1 MFLSKVGHATGN
13 MMRISAEV
21 AQQAVNLI
29 TTQFGD
35 DARIWLFGS
44 RADDH
49 KRGGDVDI
57 FVESAFKDVMAKLR
71 CKSALTDLFDL
82 KVDLIVGLGDKP
94 IHRIAKTTGVRLR

>member
-1 MFLSKVGHATGN
+1 
-13 MMRISAEV
+13 MMRISADV

-35 DARIWLFGS
+35 DVKIWLFGS
-44 RADDH
+44 RADDC

-57 FVESAFKDVMAKLR
+57 FVESELKDVMRKLR
-71 CKSALTDLFDL
+71 CKSALTELFDL

-94 IHRIAKTTGVRLR
+94 IHRIAKTTGVQLK